1 MQSVFSM
8 NGITHRY
15 LSKTRGDEWLWEEIM
30 ETAWQSIV
38 MVISGV
44 LLLRIA
50 GRKSISQMTMAQTVV
65 MISIGSII
73 IEPIVE
79 TSVWEAIIGAGIFII
94 ALITMEYVQI
104 KFNFLEKLITGKS
117 KVVIENGVPHTE
129 NLKKL
134 RYTVDQLEI
143 QLRQQGITSF
153 SDVQKATLEP
163 NGQLGY
169 ELVPDAR
176 PLTVKDFKQLLQ
188 IEQNQDANQQEAHN
202 IFDELSEK
210 DKKDPDSVTFK

>member
-1 MQSVFSM
+1 
-8 NGITHRY
+8 
-15 LSKTRGDEWLWEEIM
+15 M

>member
-1 MQSVFSM
+1 
-8 NGITHRY
+8 
-15 LSKTRGDEWLWEEIM
+15 M

-38 MVISGV
+38 MVISGI

-79 TSVWEAIIGAGIFII
+79 TSVWEAMIGAGIFVI
-94 ALITMEYVQI
+94 ALIIMEYVQI
-104 KFNFLEKLITGKS
+104 KFNFLEKIITGKS
-117 KVVIENGVPHTE
+117 KVVIENGAPHTE

-143 QLRQQGITSF
+143 QLRQQGITSL
-153 SDVQKATLEP
+153 SDVKTATLEP

-176 PLTVKDFKQLLQ
+176 PLTIKDFKQLLQ
-188 IEQNQDANQQEAHN
+188 IEQNTDPNQQEAHN

-210 DKKDPDSVTFK
+210 DKKNPGSVTLK